1 MLKFYMIFA
10 LKINKIPPFYLTF
23 AENVPE
29 F

>member
-1 MLKFYMIFA
+1 MIFA